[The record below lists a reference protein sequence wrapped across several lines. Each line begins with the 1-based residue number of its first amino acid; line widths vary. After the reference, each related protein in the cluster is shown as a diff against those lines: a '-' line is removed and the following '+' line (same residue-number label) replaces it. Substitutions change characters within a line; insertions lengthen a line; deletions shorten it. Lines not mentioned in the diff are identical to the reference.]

1 MWEDLL
7 KYAETRPAFIRGL
20 LENVG
25 AEIDP
30 LRLIRR
36 IKDGLQIPGLK
47 PALIKIL
54 QEFNLQLSLLDD
66 CAAILYHD
74 SLTYSQEL
82 TRAQREGMQGQVS
95 SVCSKCQEPLF
106 KTSEFLH
113 ASPHHRDTAADV
125 YFLCRHVYHL
135 SCLVPPERIPK
146 RGRDALPSL
155 EVSVTQAGPRG
166 DDMYGPDRRSAIRKK
181 AFDDKLRY
189 EARLRSHLK
198 KGCPACHKRRAS
210 QDI

>member
-1 MWEDLL
+1 
-7 KYAETRPAFIRGL
+7 L

-66 CAAILYHD
+66 TAAILYHD
-74 SLTYSQEL
+74 GLTYSQEL
-82 TRAQREGMQGQVS
+82 TRAQREGMQGQVTS
-95 SVCSKCQEPLF
+95 ICSKCEEPLLRSDTAF
-106 KTSEFLH
+106 H
-113 ASPHHRDTAADV
+113 ASPSLDDTAADV

-135 SCLVPPERIPK
+135 SCLVPSERIPK
-146 RGRDALPSL
+146 RNRDALPSL

-166 DDMYGPDRRSAIRKK
+166 DGMYGPDRRSIIRKK

-210 QDI
+210 RDI